1 MTSVSI
7 SSLRAYAFAATAV
20 RQYRSAMLNGNYVAV
35 GSSLEVIGGMDSWF
49 FNKIAGAVL
58 SALLVA
64 FGAGTLSQ
72 IISGGGHGD
81 ADHKPK
87 PGYVLPVTA
96 GEAATTAAALVAFK
110 FSDVAPMLKTAS
122 ADNGRAAFAPC
133 RACHTVD
140 KDGKALVGPNLYG
153 IMGREVASNAGF
165 PRYSTAL
172 KGAKGTWSFEKMAA
186 YLNDPREAIPGNQ
199 MAFAGVKNN
208 ADLADL
214 LVYVRTLCDA
224 PVALPN

>member
-1 MTSVSI
+1 
-7 SSLRAYAFAATAV
+7 
-20 RQYRSAMLNGNYVAV
+20 
-35 GSSLEVIGGMDSWF
+35 MDSWF
-49 FNKIAGAVL
+49 LNKIAGAVL
-58 SALLVA
+58 AALLVA
-64 FGAGTLSQ
+64 FGAGTLSD
-72 IISGGGHGD
+72 ILGGGGHGP
-81 ADHKPK
+81 ADYKAK
-87 PGYVLPVTA
+87 PGYTLPVTA
-96 GEAATTAAALVAFK
+96 GTAATTTAAAPAAFK

-165 PRYSTAL
+165 PRYSNAL
-172 KGAKGTWSFEKMAA
+172 KGVKGTWTFEKMAA
-186 YLNDPREAIPGNQ
+186 YLNDPRGSIPGNQ

-214 LVYVRTLCDA
+214 LVYLRTLSES
-224 PVALPN
+224 PQPLPN

>member
-1 MTSVSI
+1 
-7 SSLRAYAFAATAV
+7 
-20 RQYRSAMLNGNYVAV
+20 
-35 GSSLEVIGGMDSWF
+35 MDSWF

-58 SALLVA
+58 AALLVA

-72 IISGGGHGD
+72 IVSGGSHD
-81 ADHKPK
+81 DPDHKPK

-96 GEAATTAAALVAFK
+96 GAGTATAAAAPVEFK
-110 FSDVAPMLKTAS
+110 FADIAPMLKTAS

-133 RACHTVD
+133 RACHTAD

-153 IMGREVASNAGF
+153 IIGREVASSAGF

-172 KGAKGTWSFEKMAA
+172 KGAKGTWSFDKLAA
-186 YLNDPREAIPGNQ
+186 YLHDPRGTIPGNQ

-214 LVYVRTLCDA
+214 LIYLRTLADS
-224 PVALPN
+224 PLPLPN